1 MSSQTRPSKSKLKK
15 VLIMAGGTG
24 GHVFPGIA
32 LAKAFAE
39 QGIET
44 HWLGTQGGLEQ
55 NWVTQANLPFSAISI
70 QGLRGKGLKGWLMA
84 PFKISQAWWQA
95 RQIIAQIKP
104 DIVIGMGGFVCGPGG
119 LAAWSKGIKL
129 YLHEQNAVAGLTN
142 RLLAPFAQRIFCGF
156 PPNNLRSPRLL
167 VMGNPVRAEIESI
180 APLSAQNLAKT
191 DRKQLLVL
199 GGSRGARALNQTL
212 PKALALMPVS
222 QRPHVV
228 HQTGQADLEATQL
241 AYREGGVEAQ
251 VVPFI
256 QNMAMAYQNAHL
268 VVARSGALTVSEL
281 MAAARPAIMI
291 PFPFAVDDH
300 QTANA
305 QYMVD
310 TGAGQIIQQ
319 TDLNPLGLSQAILNG
334 LDSQRLVKNS
344 EYLAQVAKLNAAKTI
359 VAHIMEWN

>member
-1 MSSQTRPSKSKLKK
+1 MSSQMSQPKSNLKK

-32 LAKAFAE
+32 LAKAFAD
-39 QGIET
+39 QGIDT
-44 HWLGTQGGLEQ
+44 HWLGTEGGLERE
-55 NWVTQANLPFSAISI
+55 WVRQAGLSFSAISI
-70 QGLRGKGLKGWLMA
+70 QGLRGNGLKGWLMA
-84 PFKISQAWWQA
+84 PFKITQAWWQA
-95 RQIIAQIKP
+95 RKIIAQIKP

-142 RLLAPFAQRIFCGF
+142 RLLAPLAQRIFCGF
-156 PPNNLRSPRLL
+156 PPKNLRSPRLL
-167 VMGNPVRAEIESI
+167 VMGNPVRAEIEAI
-180 APLSAQNLAKT
+180 TALTAETLAAAEK
-191 DRKQLLVL
+191 KQLLVL

-212 PKALALMPVS
+212 PNALALIPQA
-222 QRPHVV
+222 QRPFVV
-228 HQTGQADLEATQL
+228 HQTGQTDLEATQA
-241 AYREGGVEAQ
+241 AYREAGVEAN

-256 QNMAMAYQNAHL
+256 QDMAAAYQQAHL
-268 VVARSGALTVSEL
+268 VVARAGALTVSEL

-305 QYMVD
+305 QYMAD

-319 TDLNPLGLSQAILNG
+319 TDLNPAGLSQVMIAA
-334 LDSQRLVKNS
+334 LDSQKLVKNS
-344 EYLAQVAKLNAAKTI
+344 EFLAQVAKLNAANAI
-359 VAHIMEWN
+359 VAHIIEWY